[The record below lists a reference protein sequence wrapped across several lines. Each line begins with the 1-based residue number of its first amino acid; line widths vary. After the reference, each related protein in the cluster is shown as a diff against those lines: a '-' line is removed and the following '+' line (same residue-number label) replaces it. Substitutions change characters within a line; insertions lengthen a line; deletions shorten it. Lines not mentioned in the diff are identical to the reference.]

1 MSSDEERHM
10 KFSDRLESQVRS
22 YCRTWPTTFVRAK
35 GSRLYDDRGRE
46 YLDFFSGAGSLNY
59 GHGHPRLKAA
69 LLEYLQSDAIVHGL
83 DMATEAK
90 ERFLERFEEVIL
102 RPRSLDYKVQFPG
115 PAGTTAVEAALK
127 LARKVTGRERVV
139 GFTNAFHGMTL
150 GSLSITGSS
159 PKRGG
164 AGILLSSG
172 VNMPFDGY
180 LGEGVDTIDFLE
192 ALLDDDGS
200 GLDLPAAIIVETVQ
214 GEGGINV
221 ASREWLRRLADLAR
235 RHEILLVVDDIQ
247 VGCGR
252 TGPFFSFESAGI
264 VPDIVCLSKSLSG
277 YGLPFA
283 VTLMRSE
290 LDVWEPGE
298 HNGTFRG
305 FNPAFVTATEALT
318 FWEDDSLTKE
328 VKKKGA
334 WVSAAL
340 ESLKTAYPE
349 LGATERGWGLIRG
362 LACQNPSAVA
372 DIVKAAFELGLVL
385 ETSGPDSE
393 VLKLLPA
400 LVIADDDLEQ
410 GLSLLDEAIASGLGV
425 PRRLATDAVAA
436 AMS

>member
-1 MSSDEERHM
+1 M
-10 KFSDRLESQVRS
+10 KFTNRLESEVRS
-22 YCRTWPTTFVRAK
+22 YCRTWPTTFTKAK
-35 GSRLYDDRGRE
+35 GSRLYDDKGRE

-59 GHGHPRLKAA
+59 GHGHPRLKTA

-83 DMATEAK
+83 DMSTVAK

-102 RPRSLDYKVQFPG
+102 RPRGLDYKVQFPG

-150 GSLSITGSS
+150 GSLAITGSS

-180 LGEGVDTIDFLE
+180 LGEGVDTIDYLE

-221 ASREWLRRLADLAR
+221 ASREWLRHLSALAR
-235 RHEILLVVDDIQ
+235 QHGILLILDDIQ

-252 TGPFFSFESAGI
+252 TGPFFSFEAAGI
-264 VPDIVCLSKSLSG
+264 VPDIVCLSKALSG
-277 YGLPFA
+277 YGMPFA
-283 VTLMRSE
+283 VTLLRSE
-290 LDVWEPGE
+290 LDVWDPGE

-318 FWEDDSLTKE
+318 AFWEDDTLTKD

-334 WVSAAL
+334 WVSAVL
-340 ESLKTAYPE
+340 DSLATAYPE

-362 LACQNPSAVA
+362 LACEDPAMVEK
-372 DIVKAAFELGLVL
+372 IVRAAFELGLII
-385 ETSGPDSE
+385 ETSGSDSE

-400 LVIADDDLEQ
+400 LVIDDDDLAQ
-410 GLSLLDEAIASGLGV
+410 GLGLLDEAIASSLDV
-425 PRRLATDAVAA
+425 PRRLATEAVAE